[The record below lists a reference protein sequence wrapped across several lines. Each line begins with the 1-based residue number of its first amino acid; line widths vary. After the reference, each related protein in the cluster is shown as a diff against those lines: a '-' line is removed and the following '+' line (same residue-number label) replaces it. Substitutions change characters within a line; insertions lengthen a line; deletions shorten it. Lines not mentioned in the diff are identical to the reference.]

1 MSKLVTRLNDQK
13 LEELLLT
20 DEGWIAV
27 ACVGFGSIPCD
38 HFMPEFEKYAGR
50 VQTKVRC
57 CTIEVIENP
66 TISAQL
72 RVDAVPMTLLFW
84 KGKEKARYGGPYSM
98 EALEERIAV
107 VISKN
112 K

>member
-1 MSKLVTRLNDQK
+1 MSKLVTRLNDLK

-20 DEGWIAV
+20 DEGWLAI
-27 ACVGFGSIPCD
+27 ACVGFGSIPCE

-57 CTIEVIENP
+57 CTFEVIEHP
-66 TISAQL
+66 TITDQL
-72 RVDAVPMTLLFW
+72 RIMAVPTTVLFLE
-84 KGKEKARYGGPYSM
+84 GKEKARYTGPYSM

-112 K
+112 R